1 MRILAVVN
9 SNISFATDPLHG
21 SKRKTVILG
30 CRAGDTLSTTSA
42 CSIHVKTETIKVKSS
57 HTKLL

>member
-1 MRILAVVN
+1 MRVLAIVN
-9 SNISFATDPLHG
+9 SNISFATDLLHG

-30 CRAGDTLSTTSA
+30 CRTGDTLGTTSA